1 MELWNIT
8 DLEGKPN
15 APLSNCTV
23 DPSYRFIFYRV
34 TYSVIFLLGLAT
46 NGLALHRLCTSS
58 CTMNSTAVYM
68 ASLCFAD
75 VFFVISLPMRIYY
88 YHQKARAWAKTGD
101 LASWIPGA
109 AFCQITFILKY
120 ISMYGGIFFL
130 VCIAVDRYFAV
141 VHPLAPTFRRH
152 RVARAVSAG
161 IWCVAL
167 GLSVGLP
174 LLRLAASRQNQ
185 PCLLD
190 PSSQRH
196 RTFILVS
203 LGLVSGSFLLPS
215 VILLYSYCMVMR
227 VLRKTRH
234 RCRNQRRN
242 RRQTLK
248 IIYWVLG
255 VYLLCFLP
263 YHVNLLGYT
272 LTHMNLLPHCGL
284 AKLTLTVHPVVLS
297 LASFNC
303 CLNPLIYY
311 FSSSL
316 VHRDAS
322 AGGDSSSQ

>member
-8 DLEGKPN
+8 DLEGKQN
-15 APLSNCTV
+15 LPLSNCTV
-23 DPSYRFIFYRV
+23 DTSYRFTFYQV
-34 TYSVIFLLGLAT
+34 SYSVIFLLGLAT
-46 NGLALHRLCTSS
+46 NGLALRRLCMSS

-68 ASLCFAD
+68 ASLSFAD
-75 VFFVISLPMRIYY
+75 MFFVVSLPMRIYY
-88 YHQKARAWAKTGD
+88 YHQKARAWSKNGD
-101 LASWIPGA
+101 LTSWTPGA

-120 ISMYGGIFFL
+120 ISLYGGIFFL

-141 VHPLAPTFRRH
+141 VHPLAPNFRRQ
-152 RVARAVSAG
+152 RVAQVVSGG
-161 IWCVAL
+161 IWCVVL
-167 GLSVGLP
+167 GLSVSLP

-190 PSSQRH
+190 PSSLRH

-203 LGLVSGSFLLPS
+203 LSLVLGSFLLPT
-215 VILLYSYCMVMR
+215 VLLLYSYCRVLS
-227 VLRKTRH
+227 VLRKSRH
-234 RCRNQRRN
+234 RCRSQRRN
-242 RRQTLK
+242 RQQTLK

-284 AKLTLTVHPVVLS
+284 AKLTNTVHPMVLS

-316 VHRDAS
+316 IHRDAS
-322 AGGDSSSQ
+322 GGGGSSIQ